1 MTSRSRSTQSH
12 GLSQMHFAFRMIAL
26 PMLLAGMS
34 PASAAPAF
42 EVETVCRTAIAA
54 IMDRDPRAM
63 KVTKN
68 AGDVLILTYDRPV
81 DNFIWT
87 YRCRIQG
94 NRVVW
99 ASEPGRWRD
108 GPKDDQILFE
118 VVDAGRQLRIIAVRR
133 DGSRAQQLFDRDA
146 IR

>member
-1 MTSRSRSTQSH
+1 
-12 GLSQMHFAFRMIAL
+12 MHFAFRMIAL

-34 PASAAPAF
+34 PAAASPAF
-42 EVETVCRTAIAA
+42 EVEAICRTAIAA
-54 IMDRDPRAM
+54 IMDRDPKTMR
-63 KVTKN
+63 VTKSS
-68 AGDVLILTYDRPV
+68 ADMLILTYDRPI

-87 YRCRIQG
+87 YRCRIEG

>member
-1 MTSRSRSTQSH
+1 
-12 GLSQMHFAFRMIAL
+12 MHSSFRMIAL
-26 PMLLAGMS
+26 PMLLSGLS
-34 PASAAPAF
+34 PAAAAPAF
-42 EVETVCRTAIAA
+42 EVETICRTAIAA
-54 IMDRDPRAM
+54 IMDRDPKAM

-68 AGDVLILTYDRPV
+68 AGDLLILTYDRPI

-87 YRCRIQG
+87 YRCRVQG

-118 VVDAGRQLRIIAVRR
+118 VVDAGRQLRIIAVHR

>member
-1 MTSRSRSTQSH
+1 
-12 GLSQMHFAFRMIAL
+12 MHFSFRMIAF
-26 PMLLAGMS
+26 PMLLSGLS
-34 PASAAPAF
+34 PAAAAPAF
-42 EVETVCRTAIAA
+42 EVETICRTAIAA
-54 IMDRDPRAM
+54 IMDRDPKAM

-68 AGDVLILTYDRPV
+68 AGDLLILTYDRPI

-118 VVDAGRQLRIIAVRR
+118 VVDAGRQLRIIAVHR

>member
-1 MTSRSRSTQSH
+1 
-12 GLSQMHFAFRMIAL
+12 MHFSFRMIAF
-26 PMLLAGMS
+26 PMLLAGLS
-34 PASAAPAF
+34 LPAAAAPAF
-42 EVETVCRTAIAA
+42 EVETICRTAIAA
-54 IMDRDPRAM
+54 IMDRDPKAM

-68 AGDVLILTYDRPV
+68 AGDLLILTYDRPI

>member
-1 MTSRSRSTQSH
+1 
-12 GLSQMHFAFRMIAL
+12 MHFAFRMIAFL
-26 PMLLAGMS
+26 MLLAGVS
-34 PASAAPAF
+34 PAAAAPAF
-42 EVETVCRTAIAA
+42 EVETICRTAIAA
-54 IMDRDPRAM
+54 IMDRDPKTM

-68 AGDVLILTYDRPV
+68 SDDVLILTYDRPI

-87 YRCRIQG
+87 YRCRIDG

-108 GPKDDQILFE
+108 GPKDDKILFE
-118 VVDAGRQLRIIAVRR
+118 VVDGGRQLRIIAVRR
-133 DGSRAQQLFDRDA
+133 NGSRAQQLFDRDA

>member
-1 MTSRSRSTQSH
+1 
-12 GLSQMHFAFRMIAL
+12 MHLAFRMIAI
-26 PMLLAGMS
+26 PMLLAGLS
-34 PASAAPAF
+34 PATAAPAF
-42 EVETVCRTAIAA
+42 EVEAICRTAIAA
-54 IMDRDPRAM
+54 IMDRDPKTM
-63 KVTKN
+63 KVTKS
-68 AGDVLILTYDRPV
+68 ADGVLILTYDRPI

-87 YRCRIQG
+87 YRCRIDG

-118 VVDAGRQLRIIAVRR
+118 VVDAGSKLRIIAVHR

>member
-1 MTSRSRSTQSH
+1 
-12 GLSQMHFAFRMIAL
+12 MHFAFRISAL
-26 PMLLAGMS
+26 SMALAALS
-34 PASAAPAF
+34 PAAAAPAF
-42 EVETVCRTAIAA
+42 EVEAICRTAIAA
-54 IMDRDPRAM
+54 IMDRDPKAM

-68 AGDVLILTYDRPV
+68 AGDLLILTYDRPI

-87 YRCRIQG
+87 YRCRLQG

-118 VVDAGRQLRIIAVRR
+118 VVDAGRQLRIIAVHR

>member
-1 MTSRSRSTQSH
+1 
-12 GLSQMHFAFRMIAL
+12 MHFAFRMIAI

-34 PASAAPAF
+34 PAAAAPAF
-42 EVETVCRTAIAA
+42 EVEAICRTAIAA
-54 IMDRDPRAM
+54 VMDRDPKAM

-68 AGDVLILTYDRPV
+68 SDSVLILTYDRPI

-87 YRCRIQG
+87 YRCRVDG

-108 GPKDDQILFE
+108 GPKDDKILFE
-118 VVDAGRQLRIIAVRR
+118 AIDGGRQLRIIAVRR

>member
-1 MTSRSRSTQSH
+1 
-12 GLSQMHFAFRMIAL
+12 MHSSFRMIAL
-26 PMLLAGMS
+26 PMLLSGLS
-34 PASAAPAF
+34 PAAAAPAF
-42 EVETVCRTAIAA
+42 EVETICRTAIAA
-54 IMDRDPRAM
+54 IMDRDPKAM

-68 AGDVLILTYDRPV
+68 AGDLLILTYDRPI

>member
-1 MTSRSRSTQSH
+1 
-12 GLSQMHFAFRMIAL
+12 MHFAFRMIAF
-26 PMLLAGMS
+26 PMALAGLS

-42 EVETVCRTAIAA
+42 EVEAICRTALAA
-54 IMDRDPRAM
+54 IMDRDPKAM
-63 KVTKN
+63 KVTRSSD
-68 AGDVLILTYDRPV
+68 GVLILTYDRPI

-87 YRCRIQG
+87 YRCRIEG

-99 ASEPGRWRD
+99 ASEPGRWRE

-118 VVDAGRQLRIIAVRR
+118 IVDAGRQLRIIAIHR
-133 DGSRAQQLFDRDA
+133 DGSRTQQLFDRDA

>member
-1 MTSRSRSTQSH
+1 
-12 GLSQMHFAFRMIAL
+12 MHFASRIIAL
-26 PMLLAGMS
+26 SMALAGLS
-34 PASAAPAF
+34 PAAAAPAF
-42 EVETVCRTAIAA
+42 EVEAICRTAIGA
-54 IMDRDPRAM
+54 IMDRDPKTM

-68 AGDVLILTYDRPV
+68 ADNVLILTYDRPI

-87 YRCRIQG
+87 YRCRVDG

-118 VVDAGRQLRIIAVRR
+118 VVDAGKQLRIIAVHR

>member
-1 MTSRSRSTQSH
+1 
-12 GLSQMHFAFRMIAL
+12 MHFASRIIAL
-26 PMLLAGMS
+26 SMALAGLS
-34 PASAAPAF
+34 PAAAAPAF
-42 EVETVCRTAIAA
+42 EVEAICRTAIAA
-54 IMDRDPRAM
+54 VMDRDPKAM
-63 KVTKN
+63 RVTKN
-68 AGDVLILTYDRPV
+68 SDSVLILTYDRPI

-87 YRCRIQG
+87 YRCRVDG

-108 GPKDDQILFE
+108 GPKDDKILFE
-118 VVDAGRQLRIIAVRR
+118 AIDGGRQLRIIAVRR

>member
-1 MTSRSRSTQSH
+1 
-12 GLSQMHFAFRMIAL
+12 MHFASRIIAL
-26 PMLLAGMS
+26 SMALAGLS
-34 PASAAPAF
+34 PAAAAPAF
-42 EVETVCRTAIAA
+42 EVEAICRTAIAA
-54 IMDRDPRAM
+54 VMDRDPKAM
-63 KVTKN
+63 RVTQN
-68 AGDVLILTYDRPV
+68 SDSVLILTYDRPI

-87 YRCRIQG
+87 YRCRVDG

-108 GPKDDQILFE
+108 GPKDDKILFE
-118 VVDAGRQLRIIAVRR
+118 AIDGGRQLRIIAVRR

>member
-1 MTSRSRSTQSH
+1 
-12 GLSQMHFAFRMIAL
+12 MHFAFRMIAFL
-26 PMLLAGMS
+26 MLLAGVS
-34 PASAAPAF
+34 PAAAAPAF
-42 EVETVCRTAIAA
+42 EVETICRTAIAA
-54 IMDRDPRAM
+54 IMDRDPKTM

-68 AGDVLILTYDRPV
+68 SDSVLILTYDRPI

-87 YRCRIQG
+87 YRCRIDG

-108 GPKDDQILFE
+108 GPKDDKILFE
-118 VVDAGRQLRIIAVRR
+118 VVDGGRQLRIIAVRR
-133 DGSRAQQLFDRDA
+133 NGSRAQQLFDRDA